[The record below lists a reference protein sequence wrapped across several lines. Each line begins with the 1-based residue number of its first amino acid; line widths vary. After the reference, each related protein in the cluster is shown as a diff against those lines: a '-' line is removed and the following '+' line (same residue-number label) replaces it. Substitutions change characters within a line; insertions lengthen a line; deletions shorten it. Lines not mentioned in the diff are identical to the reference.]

1 MSTPKKAAHTA
12 GPNLHQL
19 KTPRAAAVAG
29 ILFAFLFGVTI
40 ILIRVKMPEGVGD
53 SAEWMESQGNGISIA
68 TKLMPFAGITFLW
81 FIGVVRDNL
90 GPYED
95 RFFASVL
102 IGSGLLFLAMMF
114 VSTAIA
120 AGLIASSGGV
130 SDPATHGQVASF
142 GTAMVASTCK
152 TYAVRMAAVFMMS
165 LAAIW
170 LKTGL
175 MPRWLVGVSYLVAA
189 SLLVAADVTM
199 WLTLTFPAWV
209 LAVSVLILLRAG
221 FIEDQRGN
229 EVSRL

>member
-1 MSTPKKAAHTA
+1 MSTPTRPAHAA
-12 GPNLHQL
+12 GPSLHQL
-19 KTPRAAAVAG
+19 TTPRAAAVAG
-29 ILFAFLFGVTI
+29 ILFAFLFGATI
-40 ILIRVKMPEGVGD
+40 ILIRLKMPEGVGD
-53 SAEWMESQGNGISIA
+53 SAEWLDSHGNGISIA

-90 GPYED
+90 GRYED

-120 AGLIASSGGV
+120 AGLLASSSGATDPGGHA
-130 SDPATHGQVASF
+130 DVASF

-175 MPRWLVGVSYLVAA
+175 MPRWLVGVSYLVAVGLC
-189 SLLVAADVTM
+189 S
-199 WLTLTFPAWV
+199 PAT
-209 LAVSVLILLRAG
+209 
-221 FIEDQRGN
+221 
-229 EVSRL
+229 SRCG